1 MDIPVP
7 HRVIEQASS
16 ALRDQGWWAGTD
28 VVEEELV
35 TTLRCDLHD
44 LIEHDRLHRAGI
56 GRDRDFQLDRE
67 IRSDRV
73 FWLNRRH
80 PVQQRFLE
88 QMENLRLTLN
98 RELLLGLFE
107 FECHY
112 AHYPPGGH
120 YKRHYD
126 SFRGGANRIVSLVAY
141 LTENWQSGDGGE
153 LVLYAEDDAVLA
165 TIEPRAGSLA
175 LFLSEEIPHEVLP
188 AANHRMS
195 IAGWFRLNTSI
206 GGQLDPP
213 R

>member
-7 HRVIEQASS
+7 RRIIDDASS
-16 ALRDQGWWAGTD
+16 ALHDHGWWAGTG
-28 VVEEELV
+28 VVEEDLV
-35 TTLRCDLHD
+35 TALRGDLRD

-67 IRSDRV
+67 VRNDRV
-73 FWLNRRH
+73 FWLNRQR

-88 QMENLRLTLN
+88 QMENLRLMLN
-98 RELLLGLFE
+98 RELFLGLFE
-107 FECHY
+107 FEAHY

-126 SFRGGANRIVSLVAY
+126 SFRGGANRLVSLVAY
-141 LTENWQSGDGGE
+141 LTENWQPGDGGE
-153 LVLYAEDDAVLA
+153 LVLYGEDDAVLA

-188 AANHRMS
+188 AARDRMS
-195 IAGWFRLNTSI
+195 IAGWFRLNTST
-206 GGQLDPP
+206 GDHLDPP